1 MEFLL
6 SNFIFDKKKCEHQ
19 KQGEIAENH
28 REAAKM
34 IRHQCANAGTEDEK
48 NDHTIVLQGF
58 FAFDR
63 IFRLSESEEQLRP
76 AAKIAGTHSRCIGQ
90 IMNFTKT
97 LHLQGA
103 DERNQNIGNQVMV
116 TA

>member
-1 MEFLL
+1 
-6 SNFIFDKKKCEHQ
+6 
-19 KQGEIAENH
+19 
-28 REAAKM
+28 M
-34 IRHQCANAGTEDEK
+34 ICHQCTDAGTEDEK

-63 IFRLSESEEQLRP
+63 IFRLRESEEQLRP
-76 AAKIAGTHSRCIGQ
+76 AAKIAGTHGRCIGQ
-90 IMNFTKT
+90 IMNFAKT

-103 DERNQNIGNQVMV
+103 DERNQNVGDQIAI